1 MTSLILFAL
10 GCIAGFGTASQANAQ
25 AYPSHP
31 ITIVVPLASGGSTDV
46 IARIMAEGMRAALG
60 QALILENTG
69 GAGGYGVVR
78 ASRAGPDI
86 RQKLID
92 FSQHIFPRAQQM
104 SQALAAL
111 SKGGNREVVADRQS
125 RRHQG

>member
-10 GCIAGFGTASQANAQ
+10 GYIAGFGTASQANAQ
-25 AYPSHP
+25 VYPS
-31 ITIVVPLASGGSTDV
+31 ASGGSTDV

-60 QALILENTG
+60 QALILEKTS

-78 ASRAGPDI
+78 AIRAGPDI

-125 RRHQG
+125 RRRQG

>member
-10 GCIAGFGTASQANAQ
+10 GYIAGFGTASQANAQ

-31 ITIVVPLASGGSTDV
+31 ITIVVPL
-46 IARIMAEGMRAALG
+46 AEGMRAALG

-111 SKGGNREVVADRQS
+111 SKGGNREVVADHQS
-125 RRHQG
+125 GRHQG